1 MAKQSPEKRLVAIEK
16 RLADLEAN
24 HGDEITQNA
33 FIRVAARDVIGEMKW
48 LAAEV
53 RRLQA
58 AAYAATQTAGVEE
71 PEEEELAEV

>member
-1 MAKQSPEKRLVAIEK
+1 MAKQSPEKRLAAIEK

-24 HGDEITQNA
+24 HGDDIKQNA

-58 AAYAATQTAGVEE
+58 AAYAAPETAGVEE
-71 PEEEELAEV
+71 PDDEELAEV